1 MNEGLELY
9 LFLYKDNLL
18 VELAWPFTDNRF
30 PDSGTNGL
38 GLGIIRK
45 YASSPDDEVGKHI
58 LTLLSTAQPVLE
70 GLVPTTSLSSLSE
83 LSADGMT
90 DEEVWGEIDRAV
102 MVQSDPERG
111 MSVAQ
116 LRVDRKERYQAQV
129 TDRYEMLGHDA
140 TSQALGSSVR
150 RLLSQNSR

>member
-1 MNEGLELY
+1 MNEGSELY
-9 LFLYKDNLL
+9 LFLYKDSLL
-18 VELAWPFTDNRF
+18 VELAWPFPDNRF
-30 PDSGTNGL
+30 PDPGTNGL

-45 YASSPDDEVGKHI
+45 YVSLPDDELGNRI
-58 LTLLSTAQPVLE
+58 LTLLSTARPVLA

-90 DEEVWGEIDRAV
+90 DEEVWQKIDRAV

-129 TDRYEMLGHDA
+129 TDRYEMLGHEA
-140 TSQALGSSVR
+140 TSQAVGSSVR
-150 RLLSQNSR
+150 RLLSPK